1 MNLWSRWNRFWFAP
15 APAADLAVGRF
26 LFFTGFFAFSL
37 TRAFHEWAEVPDFL
51 HAFRARYL
59 VWLAVPVPGTLPLMG
74 IEWLWRLAI
83 FMAAIGLLT
92 RPACFAAGF
101 GSLYLMGLDAPDVA
115 GRSYTAGVFVPLI
128 LGVSRCGD
136 VLSVD
141 AWIRRR
147 RGRDVAGPPE
157 EYGWPVR
164 LVCAFLSCIFFAAGV
179 AKVRFGGFPD
189 WMLSD
194 TIRHAI
200 LQGGYWYTSRGRPA
214 TDLGPWL
221 LQWHPMS
228 TVIIGVVAQVA
239 ELLYPAALFSGRARW
254 VLVPVMGALLVGF
267 WLCMGP
273 FFFLTLLAH
282 VFWVPWSALWRRMG
296 SGRNIV
302 EIRPRP
308 SRDPAGQP
316 G

>member
-1 MNLWSRWNRFWFAP
+1 MNLWSCWNRFWFAP
-15 APAADLAVGRF
+15 ALAADLALGRI
-26 LFFTGFFAFSL
+26 LFFTGFFVFSL
-37 TRAFHEWAEVPDFL
+37 TRAFHEWAEIPDFL
-51 HAFRARYL
+51 HASRARYL
-59 VWLAVPVPGTLPLMG
+59 VWLAVPVPRTLPLMG
-74 IEWLWRLAI
+74 MEWLWRLAI

-92 RPACFAAGF
+92 RPACFAAGV
-101 GSLYLMGLDAPDVA
+101 GSLYLMGLDAPDLA

-147 RGRDVAGPPE
+147 RGRELAGSPD

-164 LVCAFLSCIFFAAGV
+164 LICAFLSIIFFAAGV
-179 AKVRFGGFPD
+179 AKIRFGGFPD

-200 LQGGYWYTSRGRPA
+200 LQGGYWYTSRARPA
-214 TDLGPWL
+214 SDLGPWL
-221 LQWHPMS
+221 LQSHPLS
-228 TVIIGVVAQVA
+228 SVAIAVIAQFV
-239 ELLYPAALFSGRARW
+239 ELLYPAALFSRLARW
-254 VLVPVMGALLVGF
+254 TLVPLMCGLLLGF

-282 VFWVPWSALWRRMG
+282 VFWVSWSGLL
-296 SGRNIV
+296 
-302 EIRPRP
+302 PRVGTIP
-308 SRDPAGQP
+308 
-316 G
+316 